1 MTKAILIAPPSSAR
15 STTGVVKLVDYN
27 QLEDYQQAV
36 GGHVQG
42 VPFPGGSLFV
52 NDDGKS
58 AGLPAN
64 DFATQLC
71 AAFAVGLAE
80 DDYIVGNAVLV
91 GEPNAEGELTSV
103 DYLLRLALCLDDE
116 TLTWEDRPESSNV
129 KRFAHTSISLRT
141 GEGTTPQ
148 VPFLHVEFK
157 SGGTYV
163 YLGVPRETY
172 EELVGAESIGSA
184 VGKLVRGK
192 FPCAKIETRDDGAK
206 EQ

>member
-52 NDDGKS
+52 NEDGKS

-71 AAFAVGLAE
+71 EAFAVGLAE
-80 DDYIVGNAVLV
+80 DDYIAGNAVLV
-91 GEPNAEGELTSV
+91 GGPDAEGELASV
-103 DYLLRLALCLDDE
+103 DYLLRLALCLDGE
-116 TLTWEDRPESSNV
+116 TLAWEDRPESSNV
-129 KRFAHTSISLRT
+129 KRFAHTSISLRFRF
-141 GEGTTPQ
+141 GEGETPR

-192 FPCAKIETRDDGAK
+192 FPCARIETRDAT
-206 EQ
+206 